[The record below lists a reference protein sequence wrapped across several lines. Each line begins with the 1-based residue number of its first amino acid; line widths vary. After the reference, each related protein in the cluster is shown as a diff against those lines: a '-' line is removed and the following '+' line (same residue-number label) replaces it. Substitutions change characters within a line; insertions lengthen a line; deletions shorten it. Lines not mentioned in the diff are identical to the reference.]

1 MRLEVQIIT
10 DFKRKYYQK
19 NKSQWLPR
27 KNYKALPKDKTPIA
41 FQRYLKISLQ
51 NIQFE
56 EIDGTSKSEK
66 AGMLKLSDQGFKTTV
81 ITTLRVLVDKVDS
94 MQEQM
99 GTVRRETESLRNQK
113 KKKYYNRSEG
123 CLRWLHQHWTWLM
136 KESTSLR
143 MSQ

>member
-113 KKKYYNRSEG
+113 KKKI
-123 CLRWLHQHWTWLM
+123 L
-136 KESTSLR
+136 
-143 MSQ
+143 

>member
-1 MRLEVQIIT
+1 MSTHQGKIT
-10 DFKRKYYQK
+10 RSTKR
-19 NKSQWLPR
+19 
-27 KNYKALPKDKTPIA
+27 
-41 FQRYLKISLQ
+41 Q

-113 KKKYYNRSEG
+113 KKKI
-123 CLRWLHQHWTWLM
+123 L
-136 KESTSLR
+136 
-143 MSQ
+143 

>member
-1 MRLEVQIIT
+1 M
-10 DFKRKYYQK
+10 
-19 NKSQWLPR
+19 
-27 KNYKALPKDKTPIA
+27 
-41 FQRYLKISLQ
+41 KISLQ

-113 KKKYYNRSEG
+113 KKKI
-123 CLRWLHQHWTWLM
+123 L
-136 KESTSLR
+136 
-143 MSQ
+143 